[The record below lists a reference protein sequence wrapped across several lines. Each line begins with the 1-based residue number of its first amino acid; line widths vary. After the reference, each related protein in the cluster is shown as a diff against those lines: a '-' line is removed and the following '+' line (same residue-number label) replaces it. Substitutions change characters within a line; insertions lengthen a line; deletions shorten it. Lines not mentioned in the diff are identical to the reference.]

1 MNTQKLAAHLM
12 CAALMTLSLG
22 CAGEPEVY
30 QVEGTLSYQGKP
42 LPEDVSV
49 FFTPIDGRR
58 PSGGNT
64 DTAGHFK
71 MRWTGMIDGAVPGEH
86 IVHVEY
92 IPPNEEGMAVLE
104 GRAKVKGMMGE
115 VLQKYGS
122 ADKSDVHVTID
133 HNVEDLKIDL
143 P

>member
-1 MNTQKLAAHLM
+1 MNILKLAARLG
-12 CAALMTLSLG
+12 CAALIVMCAG

-30 QVEGTLSYQGKP
+30 TVEGTVSYQGKP
-42 LPEDVSV
+42 LPEDVSI
-49 FFTPIDGRR
+49 FFTPVDGRR

-64 DTAGHFK
+64 EADGRFK

-115 VLQKYGS
+115 VLKKYGS
-122 ADKSDVHVTID
+122 SDKSDFHVTID
-133 HNVEDLKIDL
+133 HNVDDLKIDL